1 MLRAFRWL
9 CTVAFGAHLGD
20 RAAEAAGH
28 VRALRNGPCDVFL
41 DGSSA
46 LGAERAYSGQLAD
59 RILGHLMHFG
69 ENQIFMKAAG
79 FYLRQRRCLLDVM
92 ASPGPWRTNVV
103 SAENI
108 PEIDH
113 WRAAKVSNDRSI
125 QTR

>member
-9 CTVAFGAHLGD
+9 FAVAFGAHLGD

-59 RILGHLMHFG
+59 RILGSFNAFQREADFQESRWIKDAAFWMSWHLLGHMAHKRG
-69 ENQIFMKAAG
+69 K
-79 FYLRQRRCLLDVM
+79 RRKY
-92 ASPGPWRTNVV
+92 T
-103 SAENI
+103 
-108 PEIDH
+108 
-113 WRAAKVSNDRSI
+113 
-125 QTR
+125 

>member
-9 CTVAFGAHLGD
+9 CTVAFGAHRGD

-59 RILGHLMHFG
+59 RILGSLMHFS
-69 ENQIFMKAAG
+69 EKQIFHESRWIKDAA
-79 FYLRQRRCLLDVM
+79 FWMSWHLLDHG
-92 ASPGPWRTNVV
+92 AQHGKCRKYNL
-103 SAENI
+103 
-108 PEIDH
+108 
-113 WRAAKVSNDRSI
+113 RSI
-125 QTR
+125 TGVLQRFPMTA